1 MGDRSFKV
9 DLNWHTQSHDCYW
22 SPTPQVS
29 EGLFTTRG
37 FDTLS
42 FEKVMEEIMK
52 LEYSGA
58 TASSQAHRLAAHP
71 SVNARDLSSHGK
83 YRHACQVRP
92 LRSGTVLIFGRFRFQ
107 GQNGNSGQAAVRAS
121 QQVQDKYGLGF
132 VPMKCP
138 SCNNDRIRRSRRHGI
153 VESWILAM
161 ILVRPFRC
169 RRCGERFFAWS
180 FRANPNAPRPARNGV
195 NEPAMH
201 KVGSK

>member
-1 MGDRSFKV
+1 MQEHPKMGDRSFKV

-71 SVNARDLSSHGK
+71 SVNARDL
-83 YRHACQVRP
+83 QV
-92 LRSGTVLIFGRFRFQ
+92 VLE
-107 GQNGNSGQAAVRAS
+107 
-121 QQVQDKYGLGF
+121 
-132 VPMKCP
+132 
-138 SCNNDRIRRSRRHGI
+138 SRKI
-153 VESWILAM
+153 
-161 ILVRPFRC
+161 
-169 RRCGERFFAWS
+169 
-180 FRANPNAPRPARNGV
+180 PARLPSEALEVRDCFNLRAIPFSRPKRKLRPGRRQSLSASSRQIRIGFCTD
-195 NEPAMH
+195 EMPQLQ
-201 KVGSK
+201 